1 MAGEKSEEN
10 IEAAGAIK
18 YQFKLSILAKM
29 KKNEE
34 ANVCTEPKPKR
45 TKKKNL
51 YKNDLDL
58 DVAKRLVGL

>member
-1 MAGEKSEEN
+1 MAGEKSGEN

-34 ANVCTEPKPKR
+34 TNVGTEPSEANER
-45 TKKKNL
+45 RRKNCVQ
-51 YKNDLDL
+51 K
-58 DVAKRLVGL
+58 